1 MRDQFE
7 PVAISI
13 GTNIHKHRE
22 DVWKKKKDKK
32 KHDGHKNQYQTYKF
46 VNIMNM
52 DSKYL
57 TQCSCYLIAKSP
69 R

>member
-7 PVAISI
+7 PVTISI
-13 GTNIHKHRE
+13 GTNIHKHIE
-22 DVWKKKKDKK
+22 DVWKKKKKNKKK

-57 TQCSCYLIAKSP
+57 THSVPAI
-69 R
+69 